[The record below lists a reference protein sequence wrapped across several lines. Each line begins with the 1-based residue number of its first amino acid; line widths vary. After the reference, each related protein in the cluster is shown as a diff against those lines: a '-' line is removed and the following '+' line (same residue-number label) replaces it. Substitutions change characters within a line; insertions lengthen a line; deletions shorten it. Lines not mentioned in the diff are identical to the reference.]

1 MKLRLFS
8 FLLLAVSV
16 LPSFADDAK
25 IVFKQKTGGETIIEL
40 KLNPVI
46 TFTSTDLVVTSD
58 ITTISIPLDNIDG
71 YVVSNETSGISQV
84 ATAPKYTN
92 GHVVFN
98 GLRQGASVAVHTID
112 GKLVTQ
118 LPADASGNVD
128 VSLDS
133 LPKGIYIIGTPD
145 SRIKIIN
152 K

>member
-1 MKLRLFS
+1 M
-8 FLLLAVSV
+8 SV

-40 KLNPVI
+40 KLNPVL

-58 ITTISIPLDNIDG
+58 VTTISIPLDNIDG

-118 LPADASGNVD
+118 SPVLISVKEVVLAVEVLILHIVRMAIT
-128 VSLDS
+128 L
-133 LPKGIYIIGTPD
+133 T
-145 SRIKIIN
+145 
-152 K
+152 